1 MDVTVIGCGYVG
13 LVTGTCLA
21 SIGHTVRGVE
31 KGREEAQDPQDGHCP
46 IFEPG
51 LQELMQENYA
61 SGQLQFTDN
70 VKAAVKDAE
79 VVFLCV
85 GTPPKPDGTVDMSY
99 LEAAGKEVCDA
110 LAEQNND
117 YMVTIIVKSTVPAG
131 TNRKLYNFLK
141 SRPRPTCRSSPT
153 PSSSKEGTGGQDC
166 LNPDRIV
173 IGGESPEAFRMMRRL
188 YDPLVKREENF
199 MTMNWE
205 SAELTKYAANT
216 MLAARI
222 SFMNEM
228 TILCEHYGA
237 DIEDIRKGIG
247 TDNRIG
253 PAFLARRL
261 RLRRIVLPQGRRRDG
276 AHLQGRRAREP
287 VRPRHPDDQ
296 QEPEEALRRQDRA
309 EARPADRRRD
319 DRRVGPGVQG
329 RHRRHPRI
337 GRHRRHPLSARRGA
351 HVKAHDYKAM
361 ENMKQVFKDQVE
373 WCHDPVTAAAGADAV
388 ALLTDWPQYTT
399 LPFRKIAATMNQPII
414 FDGRNCLHRDVMRET
429 GFQYYPMGRP
439 AVENTLRLKTS
450 GRVPPQSRAPTMLP
464 HPSKLGATGSSLLHQ
479 SKFVG

>member
-1 MDVTVIGCGYVG
+1 MDVTIIGCGYVG

-31 KGREEAQDPQDGHCP
+31 KDMRKLKTLQDGHCP

-79 VVFLCV
+79 IVFLCV
-85 GTPPKPDGTVDMSY
+85 GTPPKEDGTVDMSY
-99 LEAAGKEVCDA
+99 LEGAGKEVCDA
-110 LAEQNND
+110 LAENNTD
-117 YMVTIIVKSTVPAG
+117 YMTTIIVKSTVPAG

-141 SRPRPTCRSSPT
+141 EQTKAYVQVVSNPEFL
-153 PSSSKEGTGGQDC
+153 KEGTAVQDC

-173 IGGESPEAFRMMRRL
+173 IGGESPEAFRQMRRL

-199 MTMNWE
+199 LTMNWE
-205 SAELTKYAANT
+205 SAELTKYAANS

-228 TILCEHYGA
+228 TILCEFYGA
-237 DIEDIRKGIG
+237 DIEEIRKGIG
-247 TDNRIG
+247 SDSRIG
-253 PAFLARRL
+253 PSFLRAGCGYGGSCFPKDVAAMEHISRAAGHESLFVHAVQTVNKNQKKRFVDKIEAKLGRALEGATIAVWGLAFKADTDD
-261 RLRRIVLPQGRRRDG
+261 I
-276 AHLQGRRAREP
+276 RESA
-287 VRPRHPDDQ
+287 
-296 QEPEEALRRQDRA
+296 ALDVIRYLLDK
-309 EARPADRRRD
+309 
-319 DRRVGPGVQG
+319 
-329 RHRRHPRI
+329 
-337 GRHRRHPLSARRGA
+337 GA
-351 HVKAHDYKAM
+351 HVRATDPKGM
-361 ENMKQVFKDQVE
+361 ENMKQVFKDEVA
-373 WCHDPVTAAAGADAV
+373 WFPDPVSAAAGADAV

-399 LPFRKIAATMNQPII
+399 LPFRKIAATMNSPVI

-439 AVENTLRLKTS
+439 AVENTLRLKT
-450 GRVPPQSRAPTMLP
+450 RA
-464 HPSKLGATGSSLLHQ
+464 
-479 SKFVG
+479 

>member
-31 KGREEAQDPQDGHCP
+31 KDKAKLKTLMDGHCP

-61 SGQLQFTDN
+61 SGQLQFTED
-70 VKAAVKDAE
+70 VKTAVKDAE

-85 GTPPKPDGTVDMSY
+85 GTPPKPDGTVDMSF
-99 LEAAGKEVCDA
+99 LEQAGKEVCDA
-110 LAEQNND
+110 LAAQNHQ
-117 YMVTIIVKSTVPAG
+117 YMVTIIVKSTVPPG
-131 TNRKLYNFLK
+131 TNRKLYNFLREQTK
-141 SRPRPTCRSSPT
+141 AYVQVVSNPEFL
-153 PSSSKEGTGGQDC
+153 KEGTAVEDC
-166 LNPDRIV
+166 LRPDRIV

-188 YDPLVKREENF
+188 YDPLIKREENF

-205 SAELTKYAANT
+205 SAELTKYAANI

-228 TILCEHYGA
+228 TILCDHYGA

-247 TDNRIG
+247 SDSRIG
-253 PAFLARRL
+253 PAFLRAGCGYGGSCFPKDVAAMEHISRTAGHESLFVHAIQTVNANQKKRFVDKIESKL
-261 RLRRIVLPQGRRRDG
+261 GRPIAGSTIAVWGLAFKADTDDI
-276 AHLQGRRAREP
+276 RESA
-287 VRPRHPDDQ
+287 
-296 QEPEEALRRQDRA
+296 ALEIIRYLLD
-309 EARPADRRRD
+309 
-319 DRRVGPGVQG
+319 
-329 RHRRHPRI
+329 
-337 GRHRRHPLSARRGA
+337 RGA
-351 HVKAHDYKAM
+351 RVAATDPKGL
-361 ENMKQVFKDQVE
+361 ENMKQIFKDEVE
-373 WCHDPVTAAAGADAV
+373 WSPDPVHAAAGADAV

-414 FDGRNCLHRDVMRET
+414 FDGRNCLHRDVMREA

-439 AVENTLRLKTS
+439 AVENTLRLKN
-450 GRVPPQSRAPTMLP
+450 RV
-464 HPSKLGATGSSLLHQ
+464 
-479 SKFVG
+479 

>member
-31 KGREEAQDPQDGHCP
+31 KDKAKLQTLQDGHCP

-61 SGQLQFTDN
+61 SGQLQFTDD
-70 VKAAVKDAE
+70 VKSAVKDAE

-85 GTPPKPDGTVDMSY
+85 GTPPKPDGTVDMSF

-110 LAEQNND
+110 LAANNSD
-117 YMVTIIVKSTVPAG
+117 YMVTIIVKSTVPPG
-131 TNRKLYNFLK
+131 TNRKLYNFLREQTK
-141 SRPRPTCRSSPT
+141 AYVQVVSNPEFL
-153 PSSSKEGTGGQDC
+153 KEGTAVEDC
-166 LNPDRIV
+166 LRPDRIV

-188 YDPLVKREENF
+188 YDPLIQREENF

-205 SAELTKYAANT
+205 SAELTKYAANS

-228 TILCEHYGA
+228 TILCEHFGA

-247 TDNRIG
+247 SDNRIG
-253 PAFLARRL
+253 PAFLKAGCGYGGSCFPKDVAAMEHISKVAGHESLFVNAVQTVNKNQKKRFVDKIEHKL
-261 RLRRIVLPQGRRRDG
+261 GRPIAG
-276 AHLQGRRAREP
+276 ATIAVWGLAFKADTDDIRESS
-287 VRPRHPDDQ
+287 
-296 QEPEEALRRQDRA
+296 ALDVIRYLL
-309 EARPADRRRD
+309 E
-319 DRRVGPGVQG
+319 
-329 RHRRHPRI
+329 
-337 GRHRRHPLSARRGA
+337 RGA
-351 HVKAHDYKAM
+351 HVKAHDYKGM

-373 WCHDPVTAAAGADAV
+373 WCHDPVTAASGADAV
-388 ALLTDWPQYTT
+388 ALVTDWPQYTT
-399 LPFRKIAATMNQPII
+399 LPFRKISATMNTPII
-414 FDGRNCLHRDVMRET
+414 FDGRNCLNRDVMRES

-439 AVENTLRLKTS
+439 PVENKLRLKT
-450 GRVPPQSRAPTMLP
+450 RA
-464 HPSKLGATGSSLLHQ
+464 
-479 SKFVG
+479 